1 MVEPHSRAKLDT
13 QGVETLRKDT
23 DSGQRCQTDREKWH
37 KTIQNL
43 ESF

>member
-1 MVEPHSRAKLDT
+1 MGEPHSRAKPDA

-23 DSGQRCQTDREKWH
+23 GSGQRCQTDREKWH